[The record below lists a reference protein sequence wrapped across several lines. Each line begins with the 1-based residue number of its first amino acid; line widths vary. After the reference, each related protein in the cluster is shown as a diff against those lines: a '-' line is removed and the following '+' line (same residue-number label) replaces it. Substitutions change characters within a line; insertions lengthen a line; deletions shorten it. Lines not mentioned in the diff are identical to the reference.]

1 MFMKPK
7 LYIESS
13 IVSYLTAEP
22 SGDLI
27 TAARQALTQ
36 QWWNEKRFDYELYI
50 SEFVV
55 SEVQAGD
62 APMAA
67 RRIDALAGIAEIGL
81 SEAAAEFATMLVDE
95 GPLPRR
101 AALDALHIAVAVMG
115 GIEYLLTWNF
125 THLANAT
132 IRSQI
137 ERKCRSKGLE
147 PPIICTPEELLEE

>member
-1 MFMKPK
+1 MLMKPK

-22 SGDLI
+22 SADFI
-27 TAARQALTQ
+27 TAARQTLTQ
-36 QWWNEKRFDYELYI
+36 RWWSEKRFDYELYI

-67 RRIDALAGIAEIGL
+67 RRLDALADIAEIGL

-147 PPIICTPEELLEE
+147 PPIICTPEELLGE

>member
-1 MFMKPK
+1 
-7 LYIESS
+7 
-13 IVSYLTAEP
+13 
-22 SGDLI
+22 
-27 TAARQALTQ
+27 
-36 QWWNEKRFDYELYI
+36 
-50 SEFVV
+50 
-55 SEVQAGD
+55 
-62 APMAA
+62 MAA
-67 RRIDALAGIAEIGL
+67 RRLDALADIAEIGL

-147 PPIICTPEELLEE
+147 PPIICTPEELLGE

>member
-1 MFMKPK
+1 M
-7 LYIESS
+7 
-13 IVSYLTAEP
+13 
-22 SGDLI
+22 D
-27 TAARQALTQ
+27 ALQ

-81 SEAAAEFATMLVDE
+81 SEAAAELATMLVDE

-125 THLANAT
+125 AHLANAT
-132 IRSQI
+132 IRRQI
-137 ERKCRSKGLE
+137 ERKCRSQGFE
-147 PPIICTPEELLEE
+147 PPIICTPEELLGE